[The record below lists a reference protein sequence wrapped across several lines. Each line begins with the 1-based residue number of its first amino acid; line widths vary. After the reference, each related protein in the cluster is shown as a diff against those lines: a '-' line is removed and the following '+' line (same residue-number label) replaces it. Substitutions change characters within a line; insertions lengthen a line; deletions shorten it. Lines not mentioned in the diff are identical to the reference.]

1 MQTIRNLNILIL
13 AFLLILTGCFGL
25 ADDAVSGDAEGQTNT
40 NDGTDTTTNIGT
52 NNPPFIS
59 DNSLLNSL
67 EVTFAGDFFIQNQTT
82 NEEEL
87 VGYYYNLYHAVVD
100 IDGDNITAGWD
111 VDLDGMID
119 NFTTSSSGFTTIFVP
134 IEYFENITLSS
145 LYEFD
150 IAVATVAFIAQ
161 DEHGLGSAI
170 FVDVLGTD
178 DYMYD
183 DDDDINESQLVLYT
197 FSGQDA
203 PGSDGAVIMTMDTG
217 QDLGWASITIKSSVD
232 GAASSTV
239 PMCDATTTENC
250 WSSTD
255 TDDETAWNVGEAITV
270 DTSCNGVCTVEI
282 AVLDSREGI
291 TLDVTYIDVE

>member
-25 ADDAVSGDAEGQTNT
+25 ADDAVSGDAEGQTNS
-40 NDGTDTTTNIGT
+40 NDGTDETSNTGT

-59 DNSLLNSL
+59 DNSLLNSM
-67 EVTFAGDFFIQNQTT
+67 EVTFAGDFFTQNQTT

-87 VGYYYNLYHAVVD
+87 MGYYYNLYHAVID
-100 IDGDNITAGWD
+100 IDGDNITSGWD
-111 VDLDGMID
+111 IDLDGMID
-119 NFTTSSSGFTTIFVP
+119 NFTTSASGFTTVFVP
-134 IEYFENITLSS
+134 IEYFENVTLSS
-145 LYEFD
+145 LYDFD

-178 DYMYD
+178 DFMYD
-183 DDDDINESQLVLYT
+183 DEDDGSQLVLYT

-203 PGSDGAVIMTMDTG
+203 PGSDGTVIMTMDTG
-217 QDLGWASITIKSSVD
+217 SDLGWASIVIKASVD

-239 PMCDATTTENC
+239 PMCDDTTSENC

-255 TDDETAWNVGEAITV
+255 TDDTAAWNVGEAITV
-270 DTSCNGVCTVEI
+270 DTSCTGVCTVTVN
-282 AVLDSREGI
+282 VLNDREGT
-291 TLDVTYIDVE
+291 TLDTTVIDVE

>member
-119 NFTTSSSGFTTIFVP
+119 NFTTSASGFTTIFVP

-178 DYMYD
+178 DFMYD
-183 DDDDINESQLVLYT
+183 DDDDINDSQLVLYT

-203 PGSDGAVIMTMDTG
+203 PGSDGAVIMTMD
-217 QDLGWASITIKSSVD
+217 LSLIHI
-232 GAASSTV
+232 
-239 PMCDATTTENC
+239 
-250 WSSTD
+250 
-255 TDDETAWNVGEAITV
+255 
-270 DTSCNGVCTVEI
+270 
-282 AVLDSREGI
+282 
-291 TLDVTYIDVE
+291 

>member
-25 ADDAVSGDAEGQTNT
+25 ADDAVSGDAEGQTNS
-40 NDGTDTTTNIGT
+40 NDGTDETSNTGT

-59 DNSLLNSL
+59 DNSLLNSM
-67 EVTFAGDFFIQNQTT
+67 EVTFAGDFFTQNQTT

-87 VGYYYNLYHAVVD
+87 MGYYYNLYHAVID
-100 IDGDNITAGWD
+100 IDGDNITSGWD
-111 VDLDGMID
+111 IDLDGMID
-119 NFTTSSSGFTTIFVP
+119 NFTTSASGFTTVFVP
-134 IEYFENITLSS
+134 IEYFENVTLSS
-145 LYEFD
+145 LYDFD

-178 DYMYD
+178 DFMYD
-183 DDDDINESQLVLYT
+183 DDDDGSQLVLYT

-203 PGSDGAVIMTMDTG
+203 PGSDGTVIMTMDTG
-217 QDLGWASITIKSSVD
+217 SDLGWASIVIKASVD

-239 PMCDATTTENC
+239 PMCDDTTSENC

-255 TDDETAWNVGEAITV
+255 TDDTAAWNVGEAITV
-270 DTSCNGVCTVEI
+270 DTSCTGVCTVTVN
-282 AVLDSREGI
+282 VLNDREGT
-291 TLDVTYIDVE
+291 TLDTTVIDAE

>member
-1 MQTIRNLNILIL
+1 M

-25 ADDAVSGDAEGQTNT
+25 ADDAVSGDAEGQTNS
-40 NDGTDTTTNIGT
+40 NDGTDETSNTGT

-59 DNSLLNSL
+59 DNSLLKSM
-67 EVTFAGDFFIQNQTT
+67 EVTFAGDFFTQNQTT

-87 VGYYYNLYHAVVD
+87 MGYYYNLYHAVID
-100 IDGDNITAGWD
+100 IDGDNITSGWD
-111 VDLDGMID
+111 IDLDGMID
-119 NFTTSSSGFTTIFVP
+119 NFTTSASGFTTVFVP
-134 IEYFENITLSS
+134 IEYFENVTSSS
-145 LYEFD
+145 LYDFD

-178 DYMYD
+178 DFMYD
-183 DDDDINESQLVLYT
+183 DEDDGSQLVLYT

-203 PGSDGAVIMTMDTG
+203 PGSDGTVIMTMDTG
-217 QDLGWASITIKSSVD
+217 SDLGWASIVIKASVD

-239 PMCDATTTENC
+239 PMCDDTTSENC

-255 TDDETAWNVGEAITV
+255 TDDTAAWNVGEAITV
-270 DTSCNGVCTVEI
+270 DTSCTGVCTVVI
-282 AVLDSREGI
+282 NVLNDREGT
-291 TLDVTYIDVE
+291 TLDTTIIDVE